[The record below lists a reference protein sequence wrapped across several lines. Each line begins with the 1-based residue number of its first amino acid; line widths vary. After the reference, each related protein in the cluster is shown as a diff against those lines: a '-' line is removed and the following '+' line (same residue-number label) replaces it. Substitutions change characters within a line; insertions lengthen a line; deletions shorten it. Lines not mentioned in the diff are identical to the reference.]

1 MALKFVLGDRAFCFS
16 MFALSADPFD
26 DAEAFHVAQ
35 MWRPERGRG
44 RVRGNLMRRQAEDL
58 DPRIDSESKLWDSS
72 EDGCTASG
80 TSALVQA
87 QGRSTL

>member
-1 MALKFVLGDRAFCFS
+1 MALKFVLGTEPFCFCR
-16 MFALSADPFD
+16 FALSADPFD
-26 DAEAFHVAQ
+26 DAEAFHLAQ

-44 RVRGNLMRRQAEDL
+44 RVRGNLVRADL
-58 DPRIDSESKLWDSS
+58 DPRIDSKSKLWDSS

-87 QGRSTL
+87 QGRSPL